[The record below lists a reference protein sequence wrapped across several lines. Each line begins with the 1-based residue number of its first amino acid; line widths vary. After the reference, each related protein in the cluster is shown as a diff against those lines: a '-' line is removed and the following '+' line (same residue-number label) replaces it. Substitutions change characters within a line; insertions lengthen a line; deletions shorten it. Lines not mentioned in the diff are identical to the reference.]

1 MKLKLII
8 ITILLSSLFFTCA
21 KDEVQAN
28 GTGVANFSLKEI
40 SEVENATSALG
51 INIGID
57 SYDHAA
63 GTISV
68 SVTGGEY
75 GTDFETS
82 AGSASFDLEVDAN
95 SLLETFSI
103 QPVDD
108 DVIED
113 NKTLTITLT
122 DASGGIELGEN
133 TTISFTILDNDD
145 PLVALVGFESDT
157 GSIQENASSSTIINM
172 SFDQESTNGGAIT
185 VEATGDAVFG
195 TDYNV
200 EGQTGATMIIDVPAG
215 ASAASFNVQA
225 IDNSEY
231 AVDKNI
237 IFTITDV
244 SGGLAIG
251 TTPETTITIVNDDAA
266 PNPTIDFNPSNP
278 VTIDEGAG
286 TVTLNFDI
294 SGTTTADATIEITAS
309 GTAIVGDDY
318 TLNGDSSNPY
328 SLMIPA
334 GSSSASLDLV
344 ITDDTTFEGDES
356 FTLDMTNAT
365 GGLNLGSTL
374 IQYNTTIVENDPDP
388 SAYSYVETFESNDG
402 SNTYLNDVLGFQNII
417 LPTQDISNKQIDL
430 ITNSGS
436 FSDVNDV
443 TATSDNGL
451 NLFYNSNQ
459 VAADFGLIDNVVVTP
474 VQTGRGTI
482 DISVDVSYAFK
493 NQNSGEA
500 TIYWSQTY
508 DGSGTFNE
516 SDWTVLGS
524 ETVASMDGEG
534 FGNNTYKRETFTVN
548 ATGDFY
554 IAMRVTQT
562 IDFDFYRTRWRF
574 DNVTAIA
581 Q

>member
-8 ITILLSSLFFTCA
+8 ITILLSALYFTCA

-40 SEVENATSALG
+40 TEVENATTALG

-57 SYDHAA
+57 AYNHAA

-108 DVIED
+108 DLIED

-122 DASGGIELGEN
+122 DATGGIELGEN
-133 TTISFTILDNDD
+133 LTISFTILDNDD
-145 PLVALVGFESDT
+145 PLVALVGFESDS
-157 GSIQENASSSTIINM
+157 GSIQENDASSTTINM
-172 SFDQESTNGGAIT
+172 PFDQESTNGGIIT
-185 VEATGDAVFG
+185 IEATGDAVYG
-195 TDYNV
+195 TDYTV
-200 EGQTGATMIIDVPAG
+200 EGQTSATMTINVPAG
-215 ASAASFNVQA
+215 ATTASINVQP

-251 TTPETTITIVNDDAA
+251 TTPETTITIVNDDEA
-266 PNPTIDFNPSNP
+266 PNPTIDFNASNP

-309 GTAIVGDDY
+309 GTATVGDDY
-318 TLNGDSSNPY
+318 SFNGDTTSPY
-328 SLMIPA
+328 NLMIPA

-344 ITDDTTFEGDES
+344 IIDDTTFEGDEA
-356 FTLDMTNAT
+356 FTLDMTNAS

-534 FGNNTYKRETFTVN
+534 YGNNTYKRETFTVN

-574 DNVTAIA
+574 DNVKAIA

>member
-8 ITILLSSLFFTCA
+8 ITILLSTLYFTCE
-21 KDEVQAN
+21 KDEVQSN
-28 GTGVANFSLKEI
+28 GTGVANFSIKEI
-40 SEVENATSALG
+40 TEVENATTALG

-57 SYDHAA
+57 AYNHAA

-82 AGSASFDLEVDAN
+82 AGSASFELEVDAN

-108 DVIED
+108 DLIED

-122 DASGGIELGEN
+122 DATGGIELGEN
-133 TTISFTILDNDD
+133 TIISFTILDNDD
-145 PLVALVGFESDT
+145 PLIALVGFESNT
-157 GSIQENASSSTIINM
+157 GSIQENATSSTTINM
-172 SFDQESTNGGAIT
+172 LFDQESTNGGTIT
-185 VEATGDAVFG
+185 IEATGDAVYG
-195 TDYNV
+195 TDYTV
-200 EGQTGATMIIDVPAG
+200 EGQTSGTMTINVPAG
-215 ASAASFNVQA
+215 AAAASFNVQA

-231 AVDKNI
+231 SVDKNI

-251 TTPETTITIVNDDAA
+251 TTPETTISIVNDDAA
-266 PNPTIDFNPSNP
+266 PNPVIDFNTSNP

-286 TVTLNFDI
+286 TVTINFDI
-294 SGTTTADATIEITAS
+294 SGTTTADATIELTAS
-309 GTAIVGDDY
+309 GTATIGDDY
-318 TLNGDSSNPY
+318 TFNGDSSNPY

-344 ITDDTTFEGDES
+344 ITDDTSFEGDEPFS
-356 FTLDMTNAT
+356 LDMTNAS

-374 IQYNTTIVENDPDP
+374 IQYNSNIVENDPDP
-388 SAYSYVETFESNDG
+388 NAYSYVETFESNDG

-430 ITNSGS
+430 ITNAGN
-436 FSDVNDV
+436 FSDVDDV
-443 TATSDNGL
+443 TATSNNGL

-459 VAADFGLIDNVVVTP
+459 VATDFGTIDNVVVTP

-482 DISVDVSYAFK
+482 NISVDVAYAFK
-493 NQNSGEA
+493 NQNSGQA

-516 SDWTVLGS
+516 SDWTVLAT
-524 ETVASMDGEG
+524 ETAASMDGEG
-534 FGNNTYKRETFTVN
+534 FGNNSYKRETFTVN

-574 DNVTAIA
+574 DNVKAIA